1 MIKVFRNIRQNM
13 LSQGKNG
20 KPALP
25 AGRYL
30 KYAFGEIVLVV
41 LGILIALSINNWNEN
56 RKERAQELAI
66 LRQLRTE
73 FNSNLDQLDQKI
85 TIRKEKISSTLKL
98 FNFIDHPGQRTKDSI
113 DMHVGRTLTYTTFDP
128 IVNDLASSGNLRL
141 IKNDSLK
148 QYLSFW
154 TSEFIQVKE
163 DENAWL
169 FYRNEIYV
177 PFLVQYYQL
186 RTIRN
191 KILKSNVMDA
201 HVIEGSNIEDA
212 SNILEIGMSKHKED
226 FNVFLD
232 HPDYEDHLERCFGI
246 NSFVNVQSQV
256 LRKRIVSILD
266 LLNQEINK

>member
-128 IVNDLASSGNLRL
+128 IVND
-141 IKNDSLK
+141 
-148 QYLSFW
+148 
-154 TSEFIQVKE
+154 
-163 DENAWL
+163 
-169 FYRNEIYV
+169 
-177 PFLVQYYQL
+177 
-186 RTIRN
+186 
-191 KILKSNVMDA
+191 
-201 HVIEGSNIEDA
+201 
-212 SNILEIGMSKHKED
+212 
-226 FNVFLD
+226 
-232 HPDYEDHLERCFGI
+232 
-246 NSFVNVQSQV
+246 
-256 LRKRIVSILD
+256 
-266 LLNQEINK
+266 